1 MKIIH
6 CADIHLDSK
15 MSANLTKEKA
25 RERKTELLTTFQ
37 NMVTYGAEQGVAAII
52 IAGDL
57 FDTKNVSA
65 TARNVVKDL
74 IQGHPKIAFYYL
86 QGNHDEGSFTS
97 GLSELPENLHLFG
110 NNWTSYELSGTE
122 NTSGKGVAVTG
133 VELTPENSGSIYNT
147 LSLDVD
153 QCNIVVLHGQES
165 EYSARD
171 KAEIIH
177 LTALKNKGID
187 YPLPFVRWT
196 EKRNFDTILQAISM
210 GNLDVKSLI
219 TEEVELKDYNLIYG
233 DMRKHGSIAS
243 IIKYP
248 EDTVAD
254 SVINVNAST
263 FSASAG
269 QIGIIGAGNFT
280 SATMIPALMKTKARI
295 RYIASAQGLSAK
307 ILAKKSGALKA
318 TSDYKEILADKEVD
332 LVMITTRH
340 NLHASMVLE
349 SLQAGKSVF
358 VEKPLCLTEQ
368 ELQEIT
374 VAYEKVSGKGITLT
388 VGFNRRFSP
397 FAQKMKQLSG
407 QGVKNIIATMNAGF
421 IPSDV
426 WVHDLEV
433 GGGRIIGEACHFID
447 LCSYLS
453 DSKVVSVCMNSMG
466 ITPAENTDNV
476 SIILRYENGSNAVI
490 NYFAN
495 GSKAY
500 SKERIEVYS
509 QEKTLVL
516 DNWRELRGYGF
527 KGFSKMKSTMDKGHA
542 AQFALL
548 NERIIKGGEE
558 LISFDSILN
567 TTKASFA
574 CIESLKQNSWIEVK

>member
-37 NMVTYGAEQGVAAII
+37 NMVAYGAEQGVAAII

-187 YPLPFVRWT
+187 YLALGHIHSYKKERLDARGVYCYPGCLEGRGFDECGEHGFVMLDIDELTGTIDSTFIPFASRKLYTIPVDITGCESTTEIMERMRAVESEKDIDFLLHQFSHLFYFVKIKDSSEYLVDYAAFAKDKSLKGEFIRTVMGRADLPEEDKATV
-196 EKRNFDTILQAISM
+196 IHYGLQA
-210 GNLDVKSLI
+210 L
-219 TEEVELKDYNLIYG
+219 
-233 DMRKHGSIAS
+233 
-243 IIKYP
+243 
-248 EDTVAD
+248 
-254 SVINVNAST
+254 
-263 FSASAG
+263 AG
-269 QIGIIGAGNFT
+269 E
-280 SATMIPALMKTKARI
+280 
-295 RYIASAQGLSAK
+295 
-307 ILAKKSGALKA
+307 
-318 TSDYKEILADKEVD
+318 EILDA
-332 LVMITTRH
+332 
-340 NLHASMVLE
+340 
-349 SLQAGKSVF
+349 
-358 VEKPLCLTEQ
+358 
-368 ELQEIT
+368 
-374 VAYEKVSGKGITLT
+374 
-388 VGFNRRFSP
+388 
-397 FAQKMKQLSG
+397 
-407 QGVKNIIATMNAGF
+407 
-421 IPSDV
+421 
-426 WVHDLEV
+426 
-433 GGGRIIGEACHFID
+433 
-447 LCSYLS
+447 
-453 DSKVVSVCMNSMG
+453 
-466 ITPAENTDNV
+466 
-476 SIILRYENGSNAVI
+476 
-490 NYFAN
+490 
-495 GSKAY
+495 
-500 SKERIEVYS
+500 
-509 QEKTLVL
+509 
-516 DNWRELRGYGF
+516 
-527 KGFSKMKSTMDKGHA
+527 
-542 AQFALL
+542 
-548 NERIIKGGEE
+548 
-558 LISFDSILN
+558 
-567 TTKASFA
+567 
-574 CIESLKQNSWIEVK
+574 

>member
-187 YPLPFVRWT
+187 YLALGFVMLDIDELTGTIDSTFIPFASRKLYTIPVDITGCESTT
-196 EKRNFDTILQAISM
+196 EIMERMRAETAGK
-210 GNLDVKSLI
+210 GYPEKSLI
-219 TEEVELKDYNLIYG
+219 KYELVGKIDVESEKDIDFLLHQFSHLFYFVKIKDSSEYLVDYAAFAKDKSLKGEFIRTVMGRADLPEED
-233 DMRKHGSIAS
+233 
-243 IIKYP
+243 
-248 EDTVAD
+248 
-254 SVINVNAST
+254 
-263 FSASAG
+263 
-269 QIGIIGAGNFT
+269 
-280 SATMIPALMKTKARI
+280 
-295 RYIASAQGLSAK
+295 
-307 ILAKKSGALKA
+307 KA
-318 TSDYKEILADKEVD
+318 TVIHYGLQALAGEEILDA
-332 LVMITTRH
+332 
-340 NLHASMVLE
+340 
-349 SLQAGKSVF
+349 
-358 VEKPLCLTEQ
+358 
-368 ELQEIT
+368 
-374 VAYEKVSGKGITLT
+374 
-388 VGFNRRFSP
+388 
-397 FAQKMKQLSG
+397 
-407 QGVKNIIATMNAGF
+407 
-421 IPSDV
+421 
-426 WVHDLEV
+426 
-433 GGGRIIGEACHFID
+433 
-447 LCSYLS
+447 
-453 DSKVVSVCMNSMG
+453 
-466 ITPAENTDNV
+466 
-476 SIILRYENGSNAVI
+476 
-490 NYFAN
+490 
-495 GSKAY
+495 
-500 SKERIEVYS
+500 
-509 QEKTLVL
+509 
-516 DNWRELRGYGF
+516 
-527 KGFSKMKSTMDKGHA
+527 
-542 AQFALL
+542 
-548 NERIIKGGEE
+548 
-558 LISFDSILN
+558 
-567 TTKASFA
+567 
-574 CIESLKQNSWIEVK
+574 

>member
-187 YPLPFVRWT
+187 YLALGHVHEYQSGQLDNRGMYCYSGCLEGRGFDECGQKGFVVLDIDDEKLTAGFSFVPFAYRSLYTLYVDVT
-196 EKRNFDTILQAISM
+196 GAMTTQDVAVKMEKAISDSEYSSRSM
-210 GNLDVKSLI
+210 VKFVLVGEVDVDCEI
-219 TEEVELKDYNLIYG
+219 NTDFLKDMFEEYFY
-233 DMRKHGSIAS
+233 
-243 IIKYP
+243 
-248 EDTVAD
+248 
-254 SVINVNAST
+254 
-263 FSASAG
+263 
-269 QIGIIGAGNFT
+269 
-280 SATMIPALMKTKARI
+280 
-295 RYIASAQGLSAK
+295 
-307 ILAKKSGALKA
+307 
-318 TSDYKEILADKEVD
+318 
-332 LVMITTRH
+332 
-340 NLHASMVLE
+340 
-349 SLQAGKSVF
+349 
-358 VEKPLCLTEQ
+358 
-368 ELQEIT
+368 
-374 VAYEKVSGKGITLT
+374 YEKVYDETRLLINYSEYEKDASLKGEFIRMVLGSDMTEE
-388 VGFNRRFSP
+388 
-397 FAQKMKQLSG
+397 QKSEVIRCGISALSG
-407 QGVKNIIATMNAGF
+407 
-421 IPSDV
+421 
-426 WVHDLEV
+426 
-433 GGGRIIGEACHFID
+433 
-447 LCSYLS
+447 
-453 DSKVVSVCMNSMG
+453 
-466 ITPAENTDNV
+466 
-476 SIILRYENGSNAVI
+476 
-490 NYFAN
+490 
-495 GSKAY
+495 
-500 SKERIEVYS
+500 
-509 QEKTLVL
+509 
-516 DNWRELRGYGF
+516 
-527 KGFSKMKSTMDKGHA
+527 
-542 AQFALL
+542 
-548 NERIIKGGEE
+548 EE
-558 LISFDSILN
+558 I
-567 TTKASFA
+567 
-574 CIESLKQNSWIEVK
+574 

>member
-187 YPLPFVRWT
+187 YLALGHIHKHHVLAGGEHGFVMLDIDELTGTIDSTFIPFASRKLYTIPVDITGCESTT
-196 EKRNFDTILQAISM
+196 EIMERMRAETAGK
-210 GNLDVKSLI
+210 GYPEKSLI
-219 TEEVELKDYNLIYG
+219 KYELVGKIDVESEKDIDFLLHQFSHLFYFVKIKDSSEYLVDYVAFAKDKSLKGEFIRTVMGRADLPEED
-233 DMRKHGSIAS
+233 
-243 IIKYP
+243 
-248 EDTVAD
+248 
-254 SVINVNAST
+254 
-263 FSASAG
+263 
-269 QIGIIGAGNFT
+269 
-280 SATMIPALMKTKARI
+280 
-295 RYIASAQGLSAK
+295 
-307 ILAKKSGALKA
+307 KA
-318 TSDYKEILADKEVD
+318 TVIHYGLQALAGEEILDA
-332 LVMITTRH
+332 
-340 NLHASMVLE
+340 
-349 SLQAGKSVF
+349 
-358 VEKPLCLTEQ
+358 
-368 ELQEIT
+368 
-374 VAYEKVSGKGITLT
+374 
-388 VGFNRRFSP
+388 
-397 FAQKMKQLSG
+397 
-407 QGVKNIIATMNAGF
+407 
-421 IPSDV
+421 
-426 WVHDLEV
+426 
-433 GGGRIIGEACHFID
+433 
-447 LCSYLS
+447 
-453 DSKVVSVCMNSMG
+453 
-466 ITPAENTDNV
+466 
-476 SIILRYENGSNAVI
+476 
-490 NYFAN
+490 
-495 GSKAY
+495 
-500 SKERIEVYS
+500 
-509 QEKTLVL
+509 
-516 DNWRELRGYGF
+516 
-527 KGFSKMKSTMDKGHA
+527 
-542 AQFALL
+542 
-548 NERIIKGGEE
+548 
-558 LISFDSILN
+558 
-567 TTKASFA
+567 
-574 CIESLKQNSWIEVK
+574 